1 MFRLLSDLEVSLNEL
16 LVACRESV
24 DHFRDATRII
34 AAERMAQDLKQI
46 ADTREQFI
54 PALENQIRAL
64 GDLPAM
70 PDPDKEDSAML
81 LHHIG
86 AAVSDD
92 YTHTLLQQRIEAEKN
107 ILVLI
112 EQTKNNDE
120 DNACVSLL
128 DDLEAQV
135 KNAIEKLSVLAAQS
149 PL

>member
-1 MFRLLSDLEVSLNEL
+1 MFRLLSDLEVTLNEL

-34 AAERMAQDLKQI
+34 AAEKMAQDLKQI
-46 ADTREQFI
+46 ADAREHFI
-54 PALENQIRAL
+54 PVLESQIREL

-70 PDPDKEDSAML
+70 PDPDKEDGEML
-81 LHHIG
+81 MHHIG

-107 ILVLI
+107 ILTLI

-120 DNACVSLL
+120 DKVCGSLL
-128 DDLEAQV
+128 DELELQV

>member
-24 DHFRDATRII
+24 DHFRDATRIV
-34 AAERMAQDLKQI
+34 AAEKVAQELTHI
-46 ADTREQFI
+46 ADAREKFI
-54 PALENQIRAL
+54 PALEQQIREL

-70 PDPDKEDSAML
+70 PDPDKEDSEML

-92 YTHTLLQQRIEAEKN
+92 YTNALLQQRIAAEKN
-107 ILVLI
+107 ILSLI
-112 EQTKNNDE
+112 DKTRALDEPNSNNK
-120 DNACVSLL
+120 LL
-128 DDLEAQV
+128 NNLRADAG
-135 KNAIEKLSVLAAQS
+135 NAIEKLSALAEQS

>member
-1 MFRLLSDLEVSLNEL
+1 MFRLLSDLEVTLNEL

-34 AAERMAQDLKQI
+34 AAEKMAQDLKQI
-46 ADTREQFI
+46 ADAREHFI
-54 PALENQIRAL
+54 PALESQIREL

-70 PDPDKEDSAML
+70 PDPDKEDGEML
-81 LHHIG
+81 IHHIG

-107 ILVLI
+107 ILTLI

-120 DNACVSLL
+120 DKACGSLL
-128 DDLEAQV
+128 DELELQV